1 MNQLKLLLLFLII
14 SSSSFS
20 QTTITGNLIDKET
33 NLPIEFATVYLDRT
47 SIGTSSDSSGFFIL
61 KNIPLPC
68 KVVVSHIN
76 YETITAEYP
85 ATQVQKL
92 VLNLKLNPKQNKI
105 SEVVVNNRNLRKKN
119 LRYFNKTFFGKD
131 KYGDYAFLE
140 NDGVLLFTSKK
151 DERPSRYHLQELRPP
166 EEFKAEAA
174 APLEVKLPLLGYDL
188 YINLTEFSVNKLNN
202 QDLYETRCLG
212 YTYFIRTVVNSEYKQ
227 KKIEEHRLHAYY
239 NSRLHFFRALFANQL
254 KLNGYFIAIKT
265 FDIESFEYAYEEFD
279 LNEFV
284 IRNEDS
290 VEIVGLKDMVC
301 YVLYYQNLKG
311 KPMNINTKRRHAH
324 PIVSSMSFKK
334 DTCTIQSNGRVPEMS
349 IVFGPKI
356 GDKKVGSWLPDDY
369 WPDEVIEE

>member
-1 MNQLKLLLLFLII
+1 MNLFKLLLLFLII
-14 SSSSFS
+14 STSAFS
-20 QTTITGNLIDKET
+20 QTTLTGNLIDKES
-33 NLPIEFATVYLDRT
+33 NQPIEFATVYLNGT
-47 SIGTSSDSSGFFIL
+47 SIGTISDSSGFFIL

-76 YETITAEYP
+76 YETMTAEYP
-85 ATQVQKL
+85 VTKVQKL
-92 VLNLKLNPKQNKI
+92 VLNLQLNPKQNKI
-105 SEVVVNNRNLRKKN
+105 SEVVVNNRNMRKKN

-140 NDGVLLFTSKK
+140 NDGVLFFTSIK
-151 DERPSRYHLQELRPP
+151 DERPSQYHLKELRPP

-188 YINLTEFSVNKLNN
+188 YIDLTEFSVNRLNN
-202 QDLYETRCLG
+202 QDLHETRCLG
-212 YTYFIRTVVNSEYKQ
+212 YTYFIPTQVNSEYKK

-239 NSRLHFFRALFANQL
+239 NSRLHFFRAQFANQL
-254 KLNGYFIAIKT
+254 KLNGYLTTIKT
-265 FDIESFEYAYEEFD
+265 LNLKSFEFEYEEFD
-279 LNEFV
+279 LNKYV
-284 IRNEDS
+284 IRNEDV
-290 VEIVGLKDMVC
+290 VEIVGLKDKFF

-311 KPMNINTKRRHAH
+311 KPIDINTKRKHAH

-334 DTCTIQSNGRVPEMS
+334 DTCIILSNGRVPDMS

-369 WPDEVIEE
+369 WPE